1 MRKGTMGQGHML
13 SESKDGVGVAE
24 YQGWGGSVENRMAEE
39 VGSGCCMKVACVSQ
53 VLTVAQRLED

>member
-1 MRKGTMGQGHML
+1 MPNTHL

-24 YQGWGGSVENRMAEE
+24 CRGWGGSVENRMAEE
-39 VGSGCCMKVACVSQ
+39 VGSGCCMKVACVLQ